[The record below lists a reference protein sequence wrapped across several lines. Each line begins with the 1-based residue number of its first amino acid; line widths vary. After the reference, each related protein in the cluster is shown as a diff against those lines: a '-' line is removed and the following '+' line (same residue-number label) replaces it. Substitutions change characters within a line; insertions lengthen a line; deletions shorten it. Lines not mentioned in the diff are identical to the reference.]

1 MDCTWA
7 GCVRERLPIG
17 KQLPFLLRPQSPRPL
32 GMQPVIN
39 SHASGIFVRG
49 ECWYHEQEICF
60 ALLREAVIFKDR
72 PCPLYRHPT
81 IHPVRVSPWFL
92 KDLCFFSPP
101 PSPAFWIPFS
111 AAVTVTRLFATL
123 HDPSLQLCCP
133 TSSQAELPDPPL
145 SLPRRSASSEFPPPR
160 CLMSLEKFWTSCHGF
175 TLTDYFSFT
184 EMGRRQ

>member
-92 KDLCFFSPP
+92 KDLCFFFPP
-101 PSPAFWIPFS
+101 HLLHSEFPSPQQLLWPGYLQRSMIRPSSF
-111 AAVTVTRLFATL
+111 AVL
-123 HDPSLQLCCP
+123 
-133 TSSQAELPDPPL
+133 
-145 SLPRRSASSEFPPPR
+145 LPRRLSSPTRHWAFHDDQLHR
-160 CLMSLEKFWTSCHGF
+160 SSLR
-175 TLTDYFSFT
+175 LAV
-184 EMGRRQ
+184 